1 MWRVGHALDM
11 RSRVHL
17 RYKTKY
23 RVSNWAE
30 LMMRVFREDVL
41 RCKKC
46 GGRAAVI
53 LRAIY
58 QGNVLTPL
66 ALVQRF
72 LPTMLEQSGGT
83 ILNML

>member
-1 MWRVGHALDM
+1 MRYPPIYQGAGVQERVLEVTPDQ
-11 RSRVHL
+11 
-17 RYKTKY
+17 
-23 RVSNWAE
+23 
-30 LMMRVFREDVL
+30 
-41 RCKKC
+41 
-46 GGRAAVI
+46 

-66 ALVQRF
+66 ALVLCF

>member
-1 MWRVGHALDM
+1 MFCGTRNVEEER
-11 RSRVHL
+11 RS
-17 RYKTKY
+17 
-23 RVSNWAE
+23 
-30 LMMRVFREDVL
+30 F
-41 RCKKC
+41 
-46 GGRAAVI
+46 

-66 ALVQRF
+66 ALVLRF

>member
-1 MWRVGHALDM
+1 
-11 RSRVHL
+11 
-17 RYKTKY
+17 
-23 RVSNWAE
+23 
-30 LMMRVFREDVL
+30 
-41 RCKKC
+41 
-46 GGRAAVI
+46 